1 MKRTGKLHI
10 DRFLAATAAG
20 EDEKAEALVPLLTA
34 ADIPALHAMVVASDV
49 DIRWWAIRALA
60 EVGNAASVRILVDA
74 LANDDADLR
83 AVAAMSLG
91 ELHTTQPAAVNACL
105 ADLAARLADEDGQVR
120 MAAVT
125 ALIHCGDDAVPVLA
139 AALADEQD
147 GVRVHAARALH
158 GIGSMKAAPPL
169 YHHLEDSHP
178 LVRHYAYE
186 TLERLGLLENLLFTR

>member
-34 ADIPALHAMVVASDV
+34 ADIPALHAMVVAPDV

-125 ALIHCGDDAVPVLA
+125 VDPLRRRRGACPRGGVGRRTRRRAASTRRGHCTASA
-139 AALADEQD
+139 AC
-147 GVRVHAARALH
+147 
-158 GIGSMKAAPPL
+158 KPP
-169 YHHLEDSHP
+169 
-178 LVRHYAYE
+178 RHSTITWKIPIPSCVTTPTKPWNAWVCSK
-186 TLERLGLLENLLFTR
+186 TCSSR

>member
-34 ADIPALHAMVVASDV
+34 ADIPALHAMVVAPDV

-125 ALIHCGDDAVPVLA
+125 VDPLRRRRGACPRG
-139 AALADEQD
+139 
-147 GVRVHAARALH
+147 GVGRRTRRRARPRGAGIARHRQHASRPATLPSPGRFPSPRASLRLRNPGTPGFARKPALH
-158 GIGSMKAAPPL
+158 A
-169 YHHLEDSHP
+169 E
-178 LVRHYAYE
+178 
-186 TLERLGLLENLLFTR
+186 